1 MLKNFTNKSV
11 LITGAATG
19 IGRALAHELA
29 NRGAVVYVTALNEK
43 EAQIVVDEITSS
55 NGKAIAAELD
65 VGNFKDIE
73 KLIDLVVSEQ
83 GQLDIMINNAG
94 VAYVGESYDMQVETI
109 EKLAHINFTAVNVGA
124 VLAYTQMKKQGF
136 GHILNTASMGGFLP
150 TPGMAIYA
158 ATKHGVVGLTT
169 SLASEGKDFNIV
181 VKASCPGFIK
191 SELMNKSSDVS
202 NNMSDYLDL
211 LPEPI
216 DASIAAK
223 AIIDGL
229 GKKPVLIFT
238 PSYAKVSYFL
248 NRFIPGFLARGGDDI
263 MNKYRQAAGISK

>member
-1 MLKNFTNKSV
+1 MIKNFQNKSV

-29 NRGAVVYVTALNEK
+29 NRGAVVYVTALTKK
-43 EAQIVVDEITSS
+43 EAQTVVDEITSS

-73 KLIDLVVSEQ
+73 KMIDLVVSEQ

-150 TPGMAIYA
+150 TPGMAVYA

-216 DASIAAK
+216 DASFAAK
-223 AIIDGL
+223 TIIDGL

-238 PSYAKVSYFL
+238 PPYAKVSYFL

>member
-1 MLKNFTNKSV
+1 MIKNFQNKSV

-29 NRGAVVYVTALNEK
+29 NRGAVVYVTALTKK
-43 EAQIVVDEITSS
+43 EAQTVVDEITSS

-73 KLIDLVVSEQ
+73 KMIDLVVSEQ

-216 DASIAAK
+216 DASFAAK
-223 AIIDGL
+223 TIIDGL

-238 PSYAKVSYFL
+238 PPYAKVSYFL

>member
-29 NRGAVVYVTALNEK
+29 NRGAIVYVTALTTK
-43 EAQIVVDEITSS
+43 ESQIVVDEITSS

-73 KLIDLVVSEQ
+73 KMIDLVVSEQ

-94 VAYVGESYDMQVETI
+94 IAYVGESYDMKVETI
-109 EKLAHINFTAVNVGA
+109 EMLAHINFTAVNVGA
-124 VLAYTQMKKQGF
+124 ILAYTQMKKQGF

-202 NNMSDYLDL
+202 NNMSEYLDL

-223 AIIDGL
+223 TIIDGL

-248 NRFIPGFLARGGDDI
+248 NRFIPGFLARGGDNI

>member
-55 NGKAIAAELD
+55 NGKAISAELD

-73 KLIDLVVSEQ
+73 KMIDLVVSEQ
-83 GQLDIMINNAG
+83 GQLDVMINNAG

-216 DASIAAK
+216 DARIAAK
-223 AIIDGL
+223 TIIDGL

>member
-73 KLIDLVVSEQ
+73 KMIDLVVSEQ

>member
-1 MLKNFTNKSV
+1 MIKNFQNKSV
-11 LITGAATG
+11 LISGAATG

-29 NRGAVVYVTALNEK
+29 NRGAVVYVTALTKK

-73 KLIDLVVSEQ
+73 KMIDLVVSEQ

-223 AIIDGL
+223 TIIDGL

-248 NRFIPGFLARGGDDI
+248 NRFIPGFLARGGDNI

>member
-1 MLKNFTNKSV
+1 MIKNFQNKSV

-29 NRGAVVYVTALNEK
+29 NRGAVVYVTALTKK
-43 EAQIVVDEITSS
+43 EAQTVVDEITSS

-73 KLIDLVVSEQ
+73 KMIDLVVSEQ

-202 NNMSDYLDL
+202 KNMSDYLDL
-211 LPEPI
+211 LPKPI

-223 AIIDGL
+223 TIIDGL

>member
-1 MLKNFTNKSV
+1 MLE
-11 LITGAATG
+11 LIQGDHVG
-19 IGRALAHELA
+19 LL
-29 NRGAVVYVTALNEK
+29 Y
-43 EAQIVVDEITSS
+43 
-55 NGKAIAAELD
+55 
-65 VGNFKDIE
+65 VGNFKNIE
-73 KLIDLVVSEQ
+73 KMIDLVVSEQ

-223 AIIDGL
+223 TIIDGL

-263 MNKYRQAAGISK
+263 MNKYRQVAGISK

>member
-1 MLKNFTNKSV
+1 MIKNFQNKSV

-29 NRGAVVYVTALNEK
+29 NRGAVVYVTALTKK
-43 EAQIVVDEITSS
+43 EAQTVVDEITSS

-73 KLIDLVVSEQ
+73 KMIDLVVSEQ

-94 VAYVGESYDMQVETI
+94 VAYVGESYDMQAETI

-223 AIIDGL
+223 TIIDGL

-238 PSYAKVSYFL
+238 PSYAKISYFL

-263 MNKYRQAAGISK
+263 MNKYRQAAGTSK

>member
-1 MLKNFTNKSV
+1 MIKNFQNKSV

-29 NRGAVVYVTALNEK
+29 NRGAVVYVTALTKK
-43 EAQIVVDEITSS
+43 EAQTVVDEITSS

-73 KLIDLVVSEQ
+73 KMIDLVVSEQ

-150 TPGMAIYA
+150 TPGMAVYA

-202 NNMSDYLDL
+202 KNMSDYLDL
-211 LPEPI
+211 LPKPI

-223 AIIDGL
+223 TIIDGL

>member
-1 MLKNFTNKSV
+1 
-11 LITGAATG
+11 
-19 IGRALAHELA
+19 
-29 NRGAVVYVTALNEK
+29 
-43 EAQIVVDEITSS
+43 
-55 NGKAIAAELD
+55 
-65 VGNFKDIE
+65 
-73 KLIDLVVSEQ
+73 
-83 GQLDIMINNAG
+83 MINNAG

-109 EKLAHINFTAVNVGA
+109 EKLAHINFSAVNVGA

-223 AIIDGL
+223 TIIDGL

>member
-1 MLKNFTNKSV
+1 MSKNFQNKSV

-19 IGRALAHELA
+19 IGRALSHELA
-29 NRGAVVYVTALNEK
+29 NRGATVYVTALTKK

-55 NGKAIAAELD
+55 NGKAIAAKLD
-65 VGNFKDIE
+65 VGKFKDIE
-73 KLIDLVVSEQ
+73 KMINLVVSEQ
-83 GQLDIMINNAG
+83 GQLDLMINNAG
-94 VAYVGESYDMQVETI
+94 VAYVGESFDMQVDTI
-109 EKLAHINFTAVNVGA
+109 GKLAHINFTAVNMGA

-150 TPGMAIYA
+150 TPGMAVYA

-169 SLASEGKDFNIV
+169 SLAAEGRDFNIV

-191 SELMNKSSDVS
+191 SELMNKSGNVS
-202 NNMSDYLDL
+202 NNMSEYLDL

-223 AIIDGL
+223 TIINGL

-238 PSYAKVSYFL
+238 PYYAKISYFL

-263 MNKYRQAAGISK
+263 LNKYRKATGVIK

>member
-1 MLKNFTNKSV
+1 MIKNFQNKSV

-19 IGRALAHELA
+19 VGRALAHELA
-29 NRGAVVYVTALNEK
+29 NRGAVVYVTALTKK
-43 EAQIVVDEITSS
+43 EAQTVVDEITSS

-73 KLIDLVVSEQ
+73 KMIDLVVSEQ

-136 GHILNTASMGGFLP
+136 GHILNTASMAGFLP

-223 AIIDGL
+223 TIIDGL

-263 MNKYRQAAGISK
+263 LNKYRQAAGISK

>member
-19 IGRALAHELA
+19 IGRALSHELA

-73 KLIDLVVSEQ
+73 KMIDLVVSEQ

-223 AIIDGL
+223 TIIDGL

-248 NRFIPGFLARGGDDI
+248 NRFIPGFLAKGGDDI

>member
-73 KLIDLVVSEQ
+73 KMIDLVVSEQ

-94 VAYVGESYDMQVETI
+94 VAYVGESYDMQTETI
-109 EKLAHINFTAVNVGA
+109 EKLAHINFSAVNVGA
-124 VLAYTQMKKQGF
+124 ILAYTQMKKQGF
-136 GHILNTASMGGFLP
+136 GHILNTASMAGFLP
-150 TPGMAIYA
+150 TPGMAVYA

-169 SLASEGKDFNIV
+169 SLASEGKDFNIF
-181 VKASCPGFIK
+181 VKASCPGFIE
-191 SELMNKSSDVS
+191 SELMNKSSKVS

-216 DASIAAK
+216 DARIAAK
-223 AIIDGL
+223 TIIDGL

>member
-65 VGNFKDIE
+65 VGNFKNIE
-73 KLIDLVVSEQ
+73 KMIDLVVSEQ

-211 LPEPI
+211 LPEPL
-216 DASIAAK
+216 DANIAAK
-223 AIIDGL
+223 TIIDGL

>member
-43 EAQIVVDEITSS
+43 EAQIVVDEIISS

-65 VGNFKDIE
+65 VGNFKNIE
-73 KLIDLVVSEQ
+73 KMIDLVVSEQ

-223 AIIDGL
+223 TIIDGL

>member
-65 VGNFKDIE
+65 VGNFKNIE
-73 KLIDLVVSEQ
+73 KMIDLVVSEQ

-202 NNMSDYLDL
+202 NNISDYLDL

-223 AIIDGL
+223 TIIDGL

>member
-29 NRGAVVYVTALNEK
+29 NRGAIVYVTALTTK
-43 EAQIVVDEITSS
+43 ESQIVVDEITSS

-65 VGNFKDIE
+65 VGNFKNIE
-73 KLIDLVVSEQ
+73 KMIDLVVSEQ

-223 AIIDGL
+223 TIIDGL

>member
-29 NRGAVVYVTALNEK
+29 NRGAIVYVTALTTK
-43 EAQIVVDEITSS
+43 ESQIVVDEITSL
-55 NGKAIAAELD
+55 NGKAIAAKLD

-73 KLIDLVVSEQ
+73 KMIDLVVSEQ

-94 VAYVGESYDMQVETI
+94 VAYVGESYDMQIETI
-109 EKLAHINFTAVNVGA
+109 EKLAHINFSAVNVGA
-124 VLAYTQMKKQGF
+124 ILAYTQMKKQGF
-136 GHILNTASMGGFLP
+136 GHILNTASMAGFLP
-150 TPGMAIYA
+150 TPGMAVYA

-169 SLASEGKDFNIV
+169 SLASEGKDFNIF

-191 SELMNKSSDVS
+191 SELMNKSSKVS

-211 LPEPI
+211 LPKPI

-223 AIIDGL
+223 NIIDGL

-238 PSYAKVSYFL
+238 PPYAKISYFL
-248 NRFIPGFLARGGDDI
+248 NRFIPSFLARGGNDI
-263 MNKYRQAAGISK
+263 IEKYRQATGVAK